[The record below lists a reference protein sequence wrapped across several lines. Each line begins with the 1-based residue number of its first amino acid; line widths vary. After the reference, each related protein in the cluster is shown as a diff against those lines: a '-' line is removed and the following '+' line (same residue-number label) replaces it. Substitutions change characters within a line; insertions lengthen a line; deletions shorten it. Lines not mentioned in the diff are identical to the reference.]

1 MNANGLIRTP
11 QNVETRTQVGAPLE
25 KFYLLWVARQLSV
38 AELEKVQAATDS
50 FIDAQSNLSWTL
62 IRFRSEVGV
71 GAIGRA
77 LPEGAKYILQL
88 DANAMV
94 LSCNFNM
101 DQKQAKMMREF
112 LDRSKNPALPNN

>member
-1 MNANGLIRTP
+1 M
-11 QNVETRTQVGAPLE
+11 
-25 KFYLLWVARQLSV
+25 LWVAQQLSV
-38 AELEKVQAATDS
+38 DQLEKVQAATDS

-71 GAIGRA
+71 GTISRA
-77 LPEGAKYILQL
+77 LPQGAKYILQL
-88 DANAMV
+88 DVNAKV

-112 LDRSKNPALPNN
+112 LDRAKNPALENK